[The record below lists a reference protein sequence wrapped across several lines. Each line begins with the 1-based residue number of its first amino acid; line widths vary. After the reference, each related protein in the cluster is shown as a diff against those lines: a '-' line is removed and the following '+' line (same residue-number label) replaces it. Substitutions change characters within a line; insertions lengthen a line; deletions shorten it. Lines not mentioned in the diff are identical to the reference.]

1 MVGGGTLMTLLVV
14 VLPFFFFAVRCCEG
28 VSLCVCVLCRLPPS
42 SPCISVV

>member
-14 VLPFFFFAVRCCEG
+14 VLPFFFFAVRCEG